1 MLHCYDAAHFASASR
16 SGGAVLCQ
24 YRRSTWQE
32 WQPLVK
38 AASQAASSA
47 LQGIFGTQLTG
58 GAGSGTGPHRYTD
71 LLQFFETDVVGNP
84 IAKTLEFGQ
93 FLCKAMCRQ

>member
-1 MLHCYDAAHFASASR
+1 MPIPPKHRGRNGNHWSKP
-16 SGGAVLCQ
+16 
-24 YRRSTWQE
+24 RRR
-32 WQPLVK
+32 
-38 AASQAASSA
+38 AASSA

-84 IAKTLEFGQ
+84 IAKTLEFGK
-93 FLCKAMCRQ
+93 FLCPKRCVANETILRVRGGCTRLAKRYR